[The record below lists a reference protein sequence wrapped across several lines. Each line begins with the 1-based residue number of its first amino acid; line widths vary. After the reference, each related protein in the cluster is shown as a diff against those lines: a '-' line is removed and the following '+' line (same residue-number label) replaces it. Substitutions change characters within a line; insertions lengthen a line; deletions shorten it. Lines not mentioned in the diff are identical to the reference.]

1 MRKKELPLF
10 PLLTAVVPTAV
21 VAAMGICL
29 SAWAS
34 NPLASSLSFFSL
46 AITLQAASCCQ
57 DKT

>member
-1 MRKKELPLF
+1 
-10 PLLTAVVPTAV
+10 LLTAVVPAAV